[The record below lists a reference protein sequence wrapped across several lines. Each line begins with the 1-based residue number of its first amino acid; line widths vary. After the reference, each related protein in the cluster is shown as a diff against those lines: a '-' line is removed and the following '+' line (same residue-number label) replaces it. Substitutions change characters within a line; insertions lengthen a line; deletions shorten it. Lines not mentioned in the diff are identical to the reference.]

1 MTDLQEIASSD
12 FHATT
17 GTALEKGVSIATREQ
32 IIEALRT
39 VQDPELM
46 LDIYSLGMIYK
57 IDISPE
63 GNVAIEMTLTSPLC
77 PIAGEMPGLV
87 AQAVAGVKGVGLVDV
102 KLIWDPP
109 WSIDRLSDEIKLLL
123 GI

>member
-1 MTDLQEIASSD
+1 MTDLEETISSD
-12 FHATT
+12 FHATA
-17 GTALEKGVSIATREQ
+17 GTVLESGTPIATQEQ
-32 IIEALRT
+32 VIEALRT

-57 IDISPE
+57 IDIKSD

-87 AQAVAGVKGVGLVDV
+87 AQAVAALKGVGLVDV
-102 KLIWDPP
+102 KLVWDPP
-109 WSIDRLSDEIKLLL
+109 WTIERLSDEIKMLL